1 MLPLA
6 RACAQVR
13 QQQGIAM
20 TKAENKHLEA
30 AKDLVREIGQSLDLD
45 ASVKLWD
52 GTIVPLG
59 NKVTS
64 PLAITISSP
73 GVISSLLRRP
83 TLDRLIRHY
92 AHGQIGF
99 EGGTLID
106 LGSQLADGGSRKRLK
121 GLNKTKLLK
130 QLWPFL
136 LAPAE
141 KPGRSRDYT
150 GNVGGESRDK
160 AENKDFIQFHYDV
173 GNEFYQLFLDPNM
186 QYTCSYFTDWSNT
199 VDQAQL
205 DKMEMIC
212 RKLRLKPGDRMLDI
226 GCGWGGLLC
235 YAVENYG
242 VEGYGIT
249 LSEAQIAFAKEWAEK
264 RGLSD
269 KVKFEIRDYADLD
282 GQFDKISSIGM
293 YEAIGVSNNELYFKT
308 IRRVLSPDGLFLNHA
323 ISRRAKKKRTRFSSR
338 AEQRALQ
345 KYIFPGGELDD
356 IGHTLQGMEQV
367 GFEIHDVEGWREH
380 YQLTTK
386 IWCERL
392 TARSEEAIALVGE
405 ETYRIWVAYLAGCS
419 LAFQRGSA
427 RLFQT
432 LASHSAKGASPLPP
446 TRADLY
452 R

>member
-1 MLPLA
+1 
-6 RACAQVR
+6 
-13 QQQGIAM
+13 M
-20 TKAENKHLEA
+20 TETSDKHLAA
-30 AKDLVREIGQSLDLD
+30 AKALVEDLSRHLDLD
-45 ASVKLWD
+45 ASVRLWD
-52 GTIVPLG
+52 GTLVPLG
-59 NKVTS
+59 SDVKS
-64 PLAITISSP
+64 DLAITIASP
-73 GVISSLLRRP
+73 GVIASLLRHP

-92 AHGQIGF
+92 AHGHVGF

-106 LGSQLADGGSRKRLK
+106 LGAQLADGGSRKQLKKLSKRRL
-121 GLNKTKLLK
+121 LS

-136 LAPAE
+136 LAPGE
-141 KPGRSRDYT
+141 KPQRSRDYS
-150 GNVGGESRDK
+150 GDEGGEGRQK
-160 AENKDFIQFHYDV
+160 AENKDFIKFHYDV
-173 GNEFYQLFLDPNM
+173 GNDFYNLFLDPNM
-186 QYTCSYFTDWSNT
+186 QYTCAYFTDWNNT
-199 VDQAQL
+199 VDQAQH

-212 RKLRLKPGDRMLDI
+212 RKLRLKPGDRLLDI

-235 YAVENYG
+235 YAAENYG
-242 VEGYGIT
+242 VQAHGIT
-249 LSEAQIAFAKEWAEK
+249 LSEAQIEYAQNWAKQ

-269 KVKFEIRDYADLD
+269 KVTFEIRDYADLE
-282 GQFDKISSIGM
+282 GTYDKICSIGM
-293 YEAIGVSNNELYFKT
+293 YEAIGISNIDLYFKSV
-308 IRRVLSPDGLFLNHA
+308 RRVLAEDGLFLNHA
-323 ISRRAKKKRTRFSSR
+323 ISRRAKRKNRRFSAR

-356 IGHTLQGMEQV
+356 IGHTIMAMEQA

-392 TARSEEAIALVGE
+392 TARREEAIALVGE

-419 LAFQRGSA
+419 LAFQRGAA

-432 LASHSAKGASPLPP
+432 LASHNAKGASPLPP